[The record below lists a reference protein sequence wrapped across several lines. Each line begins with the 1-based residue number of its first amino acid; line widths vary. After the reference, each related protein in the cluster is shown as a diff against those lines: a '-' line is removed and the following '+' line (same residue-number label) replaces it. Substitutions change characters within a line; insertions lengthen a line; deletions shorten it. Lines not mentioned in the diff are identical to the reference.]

1 MTDQERGETAA
12 SHRGAFRH
20 KGFRIFWVSRLATVF
35 ATQIVSVAVGWQVY
49 DLTRDPFDL
58 GLVGLV
64 QFLPALL
71 LVLVTGTIAD
81 RYNRRI
87 IVALSQGVEGGC
99 ALGLM
104 ILTSLGWIS
113 VGQIFALLAL
123 FGVARA
129 FMNPASQ
136 SLIPNLVPTKDLASA
151 IALSTSSW
159 QIAVI
164 TGPVAGGLL
173 YGLAAEAAYGVA
185 LVLYLA
191 ALILMILVPKPPQKS
206 LTEPATWE
214 SVLAGFR
221 YAWGHKVIF
230 GAISLDLFAVLLG
243 GAVALLPAYARDI
256 LEVGPWG
263 LGLLRSA
270 SGLGAIVVAGFLALR
285 PIRDNA
291 GRMMFVAVAVFGLAT
306 ILFGI
311 STTVWL
317 SVAALAL
324 AGAADMVSVYIRETL
339 IQVQTPDAVRGRV
352 NAVNMTFVGAS
363 NELGEFRAG
372 TVAAL
377 IGIVPAVVIGGVGTL
392 AIAGIWAY
400 AFPGLRNARY
410 LDRHN

>member
-1 MTDQERGETAA
+1 
-12 SHRGAFRH
+12 
-20 KGFRIFWVSRLATVF
+20 LATVF

-113 VGQIFALLAL
+113 VGQISALLAL

-221 YAWGHKVIF
+221 YAWVHKVIF

-339 IQVQTPDAVRGRV
+339 IQVQTPDDVRGRV